1 MTCPRCQAPAREGA
15 RFCEQCGARLATTCP
30 SCNAEIAQGSRF
42 CGACGT
48 PLAGAA
54 PTPARFGDPQ
64 TYTPKHLAD
73 KILTARAQL
82 EGERKL
88 VTVVFADLKGSM
100 ELLADR
106 DPEEA
111 RKLLD
116 PVLERMMEAVHRYEG
131 TVNQVMGDGIMA
143 LFGAPVSHEDHAVR
157 ACHAALRMQE
167 TVGWYAD
174 ELRRAQ
180 GIDVQIR
187 VGLNSGEVVVRAI
200 DSDLHMDYSAIGQ
213 TTHLAARMEQL
224 ARPGT
229 ALMTKDT
236 LRLAEGYIEVRP
248 LGPVPVRGLAETV
261 EVFEIV
267 RAGAV
272 RSRLQAAAA
281 RGLTPFVGRDNELV
295 RLRQTLEK
303 AHAGQ
308 GQLVAVA
315 GEPGVGKSRLFWEF
329 THSHRTHGWLILE
342 SSPVSYGKMNSYLPV
357 SDLLK
362 TYFGIGDHDD
372 GRRIREKVTGK
383 LLTLDETLRPTIPV
397 FLSLLDVPMDDGEWQ
412 EPDPRERRRRTL
424 DALKRLLL
432 RESQVQPLLVIFENL
447 NWVDSETQA
456 FLDSLVESLPAARI
470 LLMVNYRPEYTHGWG
485 GKSYYTQFRMD
496 PLQPESAEE
505 LLRALLGAEPALA
518 PLKQLL
524 VKQTEGN
531 PFFLEECVQSLV
543 EIKALLGERGQFK
556 MAKSIGTLQMPPTV
570 QAVLAARIDRLQP
583 EDKRLLQAASVIG
596 KDVSF
601 ALLEAIAELPDETL
615 RGGLMRLQAA
625 EFIYETSLFPTLEY
639 TFKHALTHDV
649 AYASLLQGRRRT
661 LHARVVDA
669 LERVQAERL
678 GEHVDRLA
686 HHAVRGEVWEKA
698 VAYLRQAAAKAASRA
713 GNEEAVALLEQALQI
728 LVHLPD
734 GRSKLELAID
744 IRLELR
750 PPLLQLGRLPEVLQL
765 SKEAEELGTEL
776 GDESRLARVYS
787 YLVNYHYLKGEPD
800 LAIDYGERCL
810 RIADATQDLGLQA
823 LARGYLGYS
832 CHAQGQY
839 RRAEFILRENVDA
852 LERTRAT
859 DTGTQTA
866 ISYVTSSGWL
876 AFTLAELGDFHA
888 ADACADQAMRAADA
902 AGHVYGQTIA
912 RTLAG
917 LVWLRR
923 GHLDRARELLQPSLD
938 ACREKHLDVWR
949 PIPSSLLGLT
959 LALRGHVDSALPL
972 LEDGVHLS
980 EVLGINAYLALWTLH
995 KAEGLLAAGEPAR
1008 AGEAARH
1015 ALDLAIAHKERGHQ
1029 AWAWRLLG
1037 EVASREGGASL
1048 AQAEEHYRQA
1058 LGIAEELKMQP
1069 LVAHVRMGWGRA
1081 CRLLGDRLRS
1091 EEHLVAAFTLF
1102 REMDV
1107 PFWVKKCG
1115 EEMMQVGEI
1124 FIVARYNP
1132 QLYEY
1137 LQREFSGQDRVRIIM
1152 DRRVSER
1159 RQSRGAAAEERRQ
1172 SDRRQH
1178 ADVDTNLRER
1188 GFVILP
1194 SESAGGGADAS

>member
-1 MTCPRCQAPAREGA
+1 VTCPRCQAPAREGA
-15 RFCEQCGARLATTCP
+15 KFCEQCGARLATTCP
-30 SCNAEIAQGSRF
+30 SCNAETATGSRF

-54 PTPARFGDPQ
+54 PTPTRFGDPQ
-64 TYTPKHLAD
+64 SYTPKHLAD

-248 LGPVPVRGLAETV
+248 LGPVPVRGLAETI

-281 RGLTPFVGRDNELV
+281 RGLTPFVGRDAELV

-308 GQLVAVA
+308 GQLVAVS

-505 LLRALLGAEPALA
+505 LLQALLGTDAALA

-543 EIKALLGERGQFK
+543 ETKALLGERGQYK

-615 RGGLMRLQAA
+615 RSGLMRLQAA

-1037 EVASREGGASL
+1037 EVASREGGAPL

-1069 LVAHVRMGWGRA
+1069 LVAHVRMGWGRV
-1081 CRLLGDRLRS
+1081 CRLRGDRMRA

>member
-1 MTCPRCQAPAREGA
+1 
-15 RFCEQCGARLATTCP
+15 
-30 SCNAEIAQGSRF
+30 
-42 CGACGT
+42 
-48 PLAGAA
+48 
-54 PTPARFGDPQ
+54 
-64 TYTPKHLAD
+64 
-73 KILTARAQL
+73 
-82 EGERKL
+82 
-88 VTVVFADLKGSM
+88 
-100 ELLADR
+100 
-106 DPEEA
+106 
-111 RKLLD
+111 
-116 PVLERMMEAVHRYEG
+116 
-131 TVNQVMGDGIMA
+131 
-143 LFGAPVSHEDHAVR
+143 
-157 ACHAALRMQE
+157 
-167 TVGWYAD
+167 
-174 ELRRAQ
+174 
-180 GIDVQIR
+180 
-187 VGLNSGEVVVRAI
+187 
-200 DSDLHMDYSAIGQ
+200 
-213 TTHLAARMEQL
+213 
-224 ARPGT
+224 
-229 ALMTKDT
+229 
-236 LRLAEGYIEVRP
+236 
-248 LGPVPVRGLAETV
+248 
-261 EVFEIV
+261 
-267 RAGAV
+267 V

-303 AHAGQ
+303 AHGGQ
-308 GQLVAVA
+308 GQIVAVA

-505 LLRALLGAEPALA
+505 LLQALLGTEPTLA

-543 EIKALLGERGQFK
+543 ETKALLGERGQFK
-556 MAKSIGTLQMPPTV
+556 AAKSIGTLQMPPTV

-601 ALLEAIAELPDETL
+601 ALLEAIAELSDETL

-713 GNEEAVALLEQALQI
+713 GNEEAVALLDQALQI

-1037 EVASREGGASL
+1037 EVASREGGAAL
-1048 AQAEEHYRQA
+1048 ARAEEHYGQA

-1081 CRLLGDRLRS
+1081 CRLLGDRLRA

-1194 SESAGGGADAS
+1194 TESAGGGADAS

>member
-1 MTCPRCQAPAREGA
+1 VTCPRCQATSREGA
-15 RFCEQCGARLATTCP
+15 RFCEQCGARLARACP
-30 SCNAEIAQGSRF
+30 SCGAEVAAEARF
-42 CGACGT
+42 CGGCGA
-48 PLAGAA
+48 PLAPGASA
-54 PTPARFGDPQ
+54 AGRFGDAQ

-73 KILTARAQL
+73 KILTTRAQL

-88 VTVVFADLKGSM
+88 VTVLFADVKGSM

-106 DPEEA
+106 DPEDA
-111 RKLLD
+111 RKILD
-116 PVLERMMEAVHRYEG
+116 PVLERMMEAIHRYEG

-143 LFGAPVSHEDHAVR
+143 LFGAPVAHEDHAVR

-174 ELRRAQ
+174 ELRRSQ

-248 LGPVPVRGLAETV
+248 LGPVPVRGLAESV
-261 EVFEIV
+261 DIFEIV

-281 RGLTPFVGRDNELV
+281 RGLTPFVGRDGELG
-295 RLRQTLEK
+295 RLRETLEK
-303 AHAGQ
+303 ARAGQ
-308 GQLVAVA
+308 GQIVAVS

-342 SSPVSYGKMNSYLPV
+342 SSPVSYGRMTSYLPV

-362 TYFGIGDHDD
+362 TYFGIEDHDD
-372 GRRIREKVTGK
+372 KRRIREKVTGK
-383 LLTLDETLRPTIPV
+383 ILTLDDSLRGTIPV
-397 FLSLLDVPMDDGEWQ
+397 FLGLLDVSTDEVEQDT
-412 EPDPRERRRRTL
+412 DPRERRRRTL

-447 NWVDSETQA
+447 HWLDGETQA
-456 FLDSLVESLPAARI
+456 FLDSLVESLPAARM

-485 GKSYYTQFRMD
+485 SKSYYTQFRVD
-496 PLQPESAEE
+496 PLQPESADE
-505 LLRALLGAEPALA
+505 LLQAILGSDAALA
-518 PLKQLL
+518 PLKKLL
-524 VKQTEGN
+524 VSQTEGN

-543 EIKALLGERGQFK
+543 ETGALVGDRGQYR
-556 MAKSIGTLQMPPTV
+556 MAKAVETLQMPPTV
-570 QAVLAARIDRLQP
+570 QAVLASRIDRLEP

-596 KDVSF
+596 KDVPF
-601 ALLEAIAELPDETL
+601 ALLDAIADLPEEAL
-615 RGGLMRLQAA
+615 RTGLLRLQSA
-625 EFIYETSLFPTLEY
+625 EFIYETMLFPALEY

-649 AYASLLQGRRRT
+649 AYGSLVTGRRRS
-661 LHARVVDA
+661 LHARVVGA
-669 LERVQAERL
+669 LERLYADRL
-678 GEHVDRLA
+678 GEQVERLA
-686 HHAVRGEVWEKA
+686 HHAVRGETWEKA
-698 VAYLRQAAAKAASRA
+698 IGYLRQAGAKATSRA
-713 GNEEAVALLEQALQI
+713 GNQEAVALLEQALQA
-728 LVHLPD
+728 LTHLPE
-734 GRSKLELAID
+734 GRAKLEQAID

-750 PPLLQLGRLPEVLQL
+750 PPLLQLGRLREVLQL
-765 SKEAEELGTEL
+765 SKEAEQLGAEL

-787 YLVNYHYLKGEPD
+787 YLVNYHYLNGEPD

-810 RIADATQDLGLQA
+810 RIADATQDLALQA
-823 LARGYLGYS
+823 LARGYLGLS

-839 RRAEFILRENVDA
+839 RRAELILRENVDA
-852 LERTRAT
+852 LAQAR
-859 DTGTQTA
+859 GTAADQAA

-888 ADACADQAMRAADA
+888 ADACVDQAMRVADA

-923 GHLDRARELLQPSLD
+923 GHLERALGLLQPSLE

-949 PIPSSLLGLT
+949 PIPSSLLGLG
-959 LALRGHVDSALPL
+959 LALSGRLTEAMPL

-980 EVLGINAYLALWTLH
+980 EILGVNAYLALWTLH
-995 KAEGLLAAGEPAR
+995 WAEGLMAAGEGERAR
-1008 AGEAARH
+1008 EMAQH
-1015 ALDLAIAHKERGHQ
+1015 ALDLAVAHKERGHQ

-1037 EVASREGGASL
+1037 DLASRGGAPAL
-1048 AQAEEHYRQA
+1048 AEAEQHYRKS
-1058 LGIAEELKMQP
+1058 LEIAEELRMQP
-1069 LVAHVRMGWGRA
+1069 VVAHAKMGLGRVM
-1081 CRLLGDRLRS
+1081 RLAGDRARA
-1091 EEHLVAAFTLF
+1091 EEHVVTAFMLF
-1102 REMDV
+1102 RGMDV
-1107 PFWVKKCG
+1107 PYWVRKCG
-1115 EEMMQVGEI
+1115 EEMMELGEI
-1124 FIVARYNP
+1124 FVVARYNP
-1132 QLYEY
+1132 HLYDY
-1137 LQREFSGQDRVRIIM
+1137 LQREFSHEERIRIIM
-1152 DRRVSER
+1152 DRRVGER
-1159 RQSRGAAAEERRQ
+1159 RQRADTPPGERRQ
-1172 SDRRQH
+1172 GDRRRHQ
-1178 ADVDTNLRER
+1178 DVDANLRER
-1188 GFVILP
+1188 GFVILQTGN
-1194 SESAGGGADAS
+1194 GGS

>member
-1 MTCPRCQAPAREGA
+1 MTCPRCQATSREGA
-15 RFCEQCGARLATTCP
+15 RFCEQCGARQARACP
-30 SCNAEIAQGSRF
+30 SCGAEVAAEARF
-42 CGACGT
+42 CGGCGAQ
-48 PLAGAA
+48 LAAGA
-54 PTPARFGDPQ
+54 PAAGRFGDPQ
-64 TYTPKHLAD
+64 TYTPRHLAD
-73 KILTARAQL
+73 KILTTRAQL

-88 VTVVFADLKGSM
+88 VTVLFADVKGSM

-111 RKLLD
+111 RKILD
-116 PVLERMMEAVHRYEG
+116 PVLERMMEAIHRYEG

-143 LFGAPVSHEDHAVR
+143 LFGAPVAHEDHAVR

-174 ELRRAQ
+174 ELRRSQ

-187 VGLNSGEVVVRAI
+187 VGINSGEVVVRAI

-248 LGPVPVRGLAETV
+248 LGPVPVRGLAESV
-261 EVFEIV
+261 EIFEIV

-281 RGLTPFVGRDNELV
+281 RGLTPFVGRDGELG
-295 RLRQTLEK
+295 RLRETLEK
-303 AHAGQ
+303 ARAGQ
-308 GQLVAVA
+308 GQIVAVS

-342 SSPVSYGKMNSYLPV
+342 SSPVSYGRMTSYLPV

-362 TYFGIGDHDD
+362 TYFGIEDHDD
-372 GRRIREKVTGK
+372 ERRIREKVTGK
-383 LLTLDETLRPTIPV
+383 ILTLDDSLRGAIPV
-397 FLSLLDVPMDDGEWQ
+397 FLGLLDVSTDDAEQ
-412 EPDPRERRRRTL
+412 NTDPRERRRRTL

-447 NWVDSETQA
+447 HWLDGETQA
-456 FLDSLVESLPAARI
+456 FLDSLVESLPAARM

-485 GKSYYTQFRMD
+485 SKSYYTQFRID
-496 PLQPESAEE
+496 PLQPESADE
-505 LLRALLGAEPALA
+505 LLQALLGNDAALA
-518 PLKQLL
+518 PLKKLL
-524 VKQTEGN
+524 VSQTEGN

-543 EIKALLGERGQFK
+543 ETGALAGARGQYR
-556 MAKSIGTLQMPPTV
+556 MAKAVETLQVPPTV
-570 QAVLAARIDRLQP
+570 QAVLASRIDRLEP

-596 KDVSF
+596 KDVPF
-601 ALLEAIAELPDETL
+601 ALLDAIADLPEEAL
-615 RGGLMRLQAA
+615 RAGLLRLQSA
-625 EFIYETSLFPTLEY
+625 EFIYETTLFPALEY

-649 AYASLLQGRRRT
+649 AYGSLVTGRRRS

-669 LERVQAERL
+669 LERLHADRL
-678 GEHVDRLA
+678 GEQVERLA
-686 HHAVRGEVWEKA
+686 HHAVRGEAWEKA
-698 VAYLRQAAAKAASRA
+698 IGYLRQAGAKATSRA
-713 GNEEAVALLEQALQI
+713 GNQEAVAHLEQALQA
-728 LVHLPD
+728 LTHLPE
-734 GRSKLELAID
+734 GRAKLEQAID

-750 PPLLQLGRLPEVLQL
+750 PPLLQLGRLREVLQL
-765 SKEAEELGTEL
+765 SKEAEQLGAEL

-787 YLVNYHYLKGEPD
+787 YLVNYHYLNGEPD

-810 RIADATQDLGLQA
+810 RIADATQDLALQA
-823 LARGYLGYS
+823 LARGYLGLS

-839 RRAEFILRENVDA
+839 RRAELILRQNVDA
-852 LERTRAT
+852 LAQAR
-859 DTGTQTA
+859 GTAADQSA

-888 ADACADQAMRAADA
+888 ADACVDQAMRVADG

-923 GHLDRARELLQPSLD
+923 GHLERALGLLQPSLE

-949 PIPSSLLGLT
+949 PIPASLLGLT
-959 LALRGHVDSALPL
+959 LALSGRLAEAMPL

-980 EVLGINAYLALWTLH
+980 EVLGVNAYLALWTLH
-995 KAEGLLAAGEPAR
+995 WAEGLMAAGEGERAR
-1008 AGEAARH
+1008 EMARH
-1015 ALDLAIAHKERGHQ
+1015 ALDLAVAHKERGHQ

-1037 EVASREGGASL
+1037 DLASRGGEPAL
-1048 AQAEEHYRQA
+1048 IEAERCYRQS
-1058 LGIAEELKMQP
+1058 LGIAEELRMQP
-1069 LVAHVRMGWGRA
+1069 VVAHAKLGLGRVM
-1081 CRLLGDRLRS
+1081 RLAGDRAQA
-1091 EEHLVAAFTLF
+1091 EESVVTAFMLF
-1102 REMDV
+1102 RGMDV
-1107 PFWVKKCG
+1107 PYWVRKCG
-1115 EEMMQVGEI
+1115 EEMMQLGEI
-1124 FIVARYNP
+1124 FVVARYNP
-1132 QLYEY
+1132 QLYDY
-1137 LQREFSGQDRVRIIM
+1137 LQREFSHEERIRIIM
-1152 DRRVSER
+1152 DRRVGER
-1159 RQSRGAAAEERRQ
+1159 RQRADAPPGERRQ

-1178 ADVDTNLRER
+1178 QDVDANLRAR
-1188 GFVILP
+1188 GLVILHRDN
-1194 SESAGGGADAS
+1194 GGS

>member
-1 MTCPRCQAPAREGA
+1 MKCPRCQHENPQGA
-15 RFCEQCGARLATTCP
+15 RFCEECA
-30 SCNAEIAQGSRF
+30 
-42 CGACGT
+42 T
-48 PLAGAA
+48 PLARTCSNCGTALSATAKFCPACAHPVAA
-54 PTPARFGDPQ
+54 AAGTPSRSPDS
-64 TYTPKHLAD
+64 YTPKHLAA
-73 KILTARAQL
+73 KILTSKAAL
-82 EGERKL
+82 EGERKQ
-88 VTVVFADLKGSM
+88 VTVLFADLKGSM

-111 RKLLD
+111 RKILD

-143 LFGAPVSHEDHAVR
+143 LFGAPVAHEDHAVR
-157 ACHAALRMQE
+157 ACRAAIRMQE
-167 TVGWYAD
+167 TVGWYAE
-174 ELRRAQ
+174 ELRRGQ

-200 DSDLHMDYSAIGQ
+200 ASDLHMDYSAIGQ

-248 LGPVPVRGLAETV
+248 LGPVPVRGLAETI

-281 RGLTPFVGRDNELV
+281 RGLTPFVGRDGELT
-295 RLRQTLEK
+295 RLRETLER
-303 AHAGQ
+303 ARAGQ
-308 GQLVAVA
+308 GQIVAVS

-329 THSHRTHGWLILE
+329 THSHRTHGWLVLD
-342 SSPVSYGKMNSYLPV
+342 SSPVSNGKMTSYLPV

-362 TYFGIGDHDD
+362 TYFGIEDHDD
-372 GRRIREKVTGK
+372 ARRIREKVTGK
-383 LLTLDETLRPTIPV
+383 LLTLDESLRSTIPV
-397 FLSLLDVPMDDGEWQ
+397 FLSLLDVPVDDAEGQ
-412 EPDPRERRRRTL
+412 QADPRERRRRTL

-447 NWVDSETQA
+447 NWVDGETQA
-456 FLDSLVESLPAARI
+456 FLDSLVESLPAARM

-485 GKSYYTQFRMD
+485 GKSYYTQFRID
-496 PLQPESAEE
+496 PLEPESAEE
-505 LLRALLGAEPALA
+505 LLQAILGADPALQQ
-518 PLKQLL
+518 LKQLL
-524 VKQTEGN
+524 VQQTEGN

-543 EIKALLGERGQFK
+543 EMGALTGVRGQYRLET
-556 MAKSIGTLQMPPTV
+556 AVEALQMPPTV
-570 QAVLAARIDRLQP
+570 QAVLASRIDRLEP
-583 EDKRLLQAASVIG
+583 EDKRLLQAASVIV

-601 ALLEAIAELPDETL
+601 ALLGAIADLSDEAL
-615 RGGLMRLQAA
+615 RSGLMRLQAA
-625 EFIYETSLFPTLEY
+625 EFVYETSLFPTLEY

-649 AYASLLQGRRRT
+649 AYASLLQGRRRA
-661 LHARVVDA
+661 LHARVVA
-669 LERVQAERL
+669 AIERIQADRL

-810 RIADATQDLGLQA
+810 RIADATQDLALQT
-823 LARGYLGYS
+823 LARGYLGLS
-832 CHAQGQY
+832 WAVQGQY
-839 RRAEFILRENVDA
+839 RRAELILRENVDA

-859 DTGTQTA
+859 ETATQTA

-938 ACREKHLDVWR
+938 ASRDKHLDVWR
-949 PIPSSLLGLT
+949 PIPSSLLGLG
-959 LALRGHVDSALPL
+959 LALSGRLAEAQPL

-980 EVLGINAYLALWTLH
+980 EVLGVNAYLALWTLH
-995 KAEGLLAAGEPAR
+995 WAEGLLAAREGDRAR
-1008 AGEAARH
+1008 AMAQH
-1015 ALDLAIAHKERGHQ
+1015 ALDLAVAHKERGHQ

-1037 EVASREGGASL
+1037 DIASQGEAPAL
-1048 AQAEEHYRQA
+1048 AEAEQHYRQS
-1058 LGIAEELKMQP
+1058 LGIAEELRMQP
-1069 LVAHVRMGWGRA
+1069 VVAHAKLGLGRTM
-1081 CRLLGDRLRS
+1081 RLAGDRAGA
-1091 EEHLVAAFTLF
+1091 EDNLVTAFLLF
-1102 REMDV
+1102 RGMDV
-1107 PFWVKKCG
+1107 PYWVKRCG
-1115 EEMMQVGEI
+1115 EEMMKLGEI
-1124 FIVARYNP
+1124 FVVARYNP
-1132 QLYEY
+1132 QLYDY
-1137 LQREFSGQDRVRIIM
+1137 LQRAFSHEERIRIIM
-1152 DRRVSER
+1152 DRRVGER
-1159 RQSRGAAAEERRQ
+1159 RQRGDAPP
-1172 SDRRQH
+1172 SDRRQGDRRRH
-1178 ADVDTNLRER
+1178 QEVDVNLRER
-1188 GFVILP
+1188 GVAILQP
-1194 SESAGGGADAS
+1194 DNGSSS

>member
-1 MTCPRCQAPAREGA
+1 MTCPRCQASSREGA

-30 SCNAEIAQGSRF
+30 SCNAETAHGSRF
-42 CGACGT
+42 CGACGAAL
-48 PLAGAA
+48 PGAS

-64 TYTPKHLAD
+64 SYTPKHLAD

-88 VTVVFADLKGSM
+88 VTVLFADLKGSM

-143 LFGAPVSHEDHAVR
+143 LFGAPVGHEDHAVR

-329 THSHRTHGWLILE
+329 THSHRTHGWLVLE

-357 SDLLK
+357 SELLK

-372 GRRIREKVTGK
+372 ARRIREKITGK
-383 LLTLDETLRPTIPV
+383 LLTLDETLRPTVPV

-505 LLRALLGAEPALA
+505 LLQALLGTDAALA

-543 EIKALLGERGQFK
+543 ETKALQGERGQYK
-556 MAKSIGTLQMPPTV
+556 MAKPVGTLQMPPTV

-601 ALLEAIAELPDETL
+601 ALLEALAELADETL
-615 RGGLMRLQAA
+615 RSGLMRLQAA

-713 GNEEAVALLEQALQI
+713 GNEEAVTLLEQALQI

-734 GRSKLELAID
+734 GRAKLEQAID

-765 SKEAEELGTEL
+765 SKEAEQLGTEL

-839 RRAEFILRENVDA
+839 RRAEFILRQNVEA
-852 LERTRAT
+852 LERTRET

-888 ADACADQAMRAADA
+888 ADACADQAMRAADE

-980 EVLGINAYLALWTLH
+980 EVLGINAYLSLWTLH
-995 KAEGLLAAGEPAR
+995 KGEGLLAAGEPAR

-1015 ALDLAIAHKERGHQ
+1015 ALDLAVAHKERGHQ

-1037 EVASREGGASL
+1037 EVASREGGPGL

-1058 LGIAEELKMQP
+1058 LAIAEELKMQP
-1069 LVAHVRMGWGRA
+1069 LVAHVRMGWGRV
-1081 CRLLGDRLRS
+1081 CRLLGDRLRA

-1194 SESAGGGADAS
+1194 TESAGGGTDAS

>member
-1 MTCPRCQAPAREGA
+1 VTCPRCQASSREGA
-15 RFCEQCGARLATTCP
+15 RFCEQCGGRLATTCP
-30 SCNAEIAQGSRF
+30 SCNAETAQGSRF
-42 CGACGT
+42 CGACGAAL
-48 PLAGAA
+48 PGAA
-54 PTPARFGDPQ
+54 PTPTRFGDPQ
-64 TYTPKHLAD
+64 SYTPKHLAD
-73 KILTARAQL
+73 KILTARAHL

-88 VTVVFADLKGSM
+88 VTVLFADLKGSM

-143 LFGAPVSHEDHAVR
+143 LFGAPVGHEDHAVR
-157 ACHAALRMQE
+157 ACHASLRMQE

-174 ELRRAQ
+174 ELRRTQ

-187 VGLNSGEVVVRAI
+187 VGINSGEVVVRAI

-303 AHAGQ
+303 AYAGQ

-329 THSHRTHGWLILE
+329 THSHRTHGWLVLE
-342 SSPVSYGKMNSYLPV
+342 SSPVSYAKMNSYLPV

-372 GRRIREKVTGK
+372 ARRIREKVTGK

-505 LLRALLGAEPALA
+505 LLQALLGTDAALA
-518 PLKQLL
+518 PIKQLL
-524 VKQTEGN
+524 VRQTEGN

-543 EIKALLGERGQFK
+543 ETKALQGERGQYK
-556 MAKSIGTLQMPPTV
+556 MAKSVGTLQMPPTV

-596 KDVSF
+596 KDISF
-601 ALLEAIAELPDETL
+601 ALLEAIAELADEPL

-649 AYASLLQGRRRT
+649 SYASLLQGRRRT

-686 HHAVRGEVWEKA
+686 HHAVRGEVWGKA
-698 VAYLRQAAAKAASRA
+698 AAYLRQAAAKAASRA

-734 GRSKLELAID
+734 GRAKLEQAID

-765 SKEAEELGTEL
+765 SKEAEQLGTEL

-839 RRAEFILRENVDA
+839 RRAEFILRQNVEA
-852 LERTRAT
+852 LERTRET

-888 ADACADQAMRAADA
+888 ADACADQAMRAADE

-980 EVLGINAYLALWTLH
+980 EVLGINAYLSLWTLH

-1015 ALDLAIAHKERGHQ
+1015 ALDLAVAHKERGHQ

-1037 EVASREGGASL
+1037 EVASREGGPGL

-1058 LGIAEELKMQP
+1058 LAIAEELKMQP
-1069 LVAHVRMGWGRA
+1069 LVAHVRMGWGRV
-1081 CRLLGDRLRS
+1081 CRLLGDRLRA

-1159 RQSRGAAAEERRQ
+1159 RQSRGAATEERRQ
-1172 SDRRQH
+1172 SERRQH

-1194 SESAGGGADAS
+1194 TESAGGGADAS

>member
-1 MTCPRCQAPAREGA
+1 MTCPRCQATSREGA
-15 RFCEQCGARLATTCP
+15 RFCEQCGARQARACA
-30 SCNAEIAQGSRF
+30 SCGAEVAAEARF
-42 CGACGT
+42 CGGCGAAVT
-48 PLAGAA
+48 AGAS
-54 PTPARFGDPQ
+54 TTGGRFSDPQ

-73 KILTARAQL
+73 KILTTRAQL

-88 VTVVFADLKGSM
+88 VTVLFADVKGSM

-111 RKLLD
+111 RKILD
-116 PVLERMMEAVHRYEG
+116 PVLERMMEAIHRYEG

-143 LFGAPVSHEDHAVR
+143 LFGAPVAHEDHAVR

-174 ELRRAQ
+174 ELRRSQ

-248 LGPVPVRGLAETV
+248 LGPVPVKGLAETV
-261 EVFEIV
+261 EIFEIV

-281 RGLTPFVGRDNELV
+281 RGLTPFVGRDGELA
-295 RLRQTLEK
+295 RLRETLEK
-303 AHAGQ
+303 AQAGH
-308 GQLVAVA
+308 GQIVAVS

-342 SSPVSYGKMNSYLPV
+342 SSPVSYGRMTSYLPV

-362 TYFGIGDHDD
+362 TYFGIEDHDD
-372 GRRIREKVTGK
+372 KRRIREKVTGK
-383 LLTLDETLRPTIPV
+383 ILTLDDSLRGTIPV
-397 FLSLLDVPMDDGEWQ
+397 FLGLLDVTTDEAGPDT
-412 EPDPRERRRRTL
+412 DPRGRRRRTL

-447 NWVDSETQA
+447 HWLDGETQA
-456 FLDSLVESLPAARI
+456 FLDSLVESLPAARM

-485 GKSYYTQFRMD
+485 SKSYYTQFRID
-496 PLQPESAEE
+496 PLQPESADE
-505 LLRALLGAEPALA
+505 LLQALLGNDAPLA
-518 PLKQLL
+518 PLKRLL
-524 VKQTEGN
+524 VTQTEGN

-543 EIKALLGERGQFK
+543 ETGALAGDRGQYR
-556 MAKSIGTLQMPPTV
+556 MAKAVETLQMPPTV
-570 QAVLAARIDRLQP
+570 QAVLAARIDRLEP

-596 KDVSF
+596 KDVPF
-601 ALLEAIAELPDETL
+601 ALLDAIAELPEETL
-615 RGGLMRLQAA
+615 RTGLLRLQSA
-625 EFIYETSLFPTLEY
+625 EFIYETTLFPVLEY

-649 AYASLLQGRRRT
+649 AYGSLVTGRRKV

-669 LERVQAERL
+669 LERLYADRL
-678 GEHVDRLA
+678 GEQVERLA
-686 HHAVRGEVWEKA
+686 HHAVRGEAWEKA
-698 VAYLRQAAAKAASRA
+698 IGYLRQAGAKATSRA
-713 GNEEAVALLEQALQI
+713 GNQEAVALLEQALQA
-728 LVHLPD
+728 LTHLPD
-734 GRSKLELAID
+734 GRAKLEQAID

-750 PPLLQLGRLPEVLQL
+750 PPLLQLGRLREVLQL
-765 SKEAEELGTEL
+765 SKEAEQLGAEL

-787 YLVNYHYLKGEPD
+787 YLVNYHYLNGEPD

-810 RIADATQDLGLQA
+810 RIADATQDLTLQA
-823 LARGYLGYS
+823 LARGYLGLS
-832 CHAQGQY
+832 LHVQGQY
-839 RRAEFILRENVDA
+839 RRAELILRQNVEA
-852 LERTRAT
+852 LAEAR
-859 DTGTQTA
+859 GTAADQSA
-866 ISYVTSSGWL
+866 IAYVTSSGWL
-876 AFTLAELGDFHA
+876 AFTLAELGDFHG
-888 ADACADQAMRAADA
+888 ADTCVGQALRVADD

-923 GHLDRARELLQPSLD
+923 GHLERALGFLQPSLE

-959 LALRGHVDSALPL
+959 LALSGRLDEAMPL
-972 LEDGVHLS
+972 LKDGVHLS
-980 EVLGINAYLALWTLH
+980 EVLDVKAYLALWTLH
-995 KAEGLLAAGEPAR
+995 WAEGLMAAGEDERAR
-1008 AGEAARH
+1008 EMARH
-1015 ALDLAIAHKERGHQ
+1015 ALDLAGSHKERGHQ

-1037 EVASREGGASL
+1037 DLASRRGAPAL
-1048 AQAEEHYRQA
+1048 AEAEAHYREA
-1058 LGIAEELKMQP
+1058 LGIAEELRMQP
-1069 LVAHVRMGWGRA
+1069 VVAHAKLGLGRVM
-1081 CRLLGDRLRS
+1081 RLAGDRARA
-1091 EEHLVAAFTLF
+1091 EEYVVTAFMSF
-1102 REMDV
+1102 RGMDV
-1107 PFWVKKCG
+1107 PYWVKKCG
-1115 EEMMQVGEI
+1115 AEMMQLGEI
-1124 FIVARYNP
+1124 FVVARYNP
-1132 QLYEY
+1132 QLYDY
-1137 LQREFSGQDRVRIIM
+1137 LQREFSHEERIRIIM
-1152 DRRVSER
+1152 DRRVGER
-1159 RQSRGAAAEERRQ
+1159 RQRADAAPVERRQ
-1172 SDRRQH
+1172 SDRRRHQ
-1178 ADVDTNLRER
+1178 DVDANLRER

-1194 SESAGGGADAS
+1194 SGNGAS